1 MENIKEFNRND
12 RVRVNNCYAWE
23 IGFHSDV
30 ARRDILIPAN
40 AKGYALI
47 TVDMAEDEILK
58 QNGFFVGLD
67 GLGDHSGLKICDPE
81 MYRFLFRCEDNT
93 HHFTKETLVEL
104 LKLSN
109 KQKYTDAINE
119 AIQTNSEARMCR
131 FYMEDFDW
139 SEYLRWKYE
148 ILENHCKSIL
158 WR

>member
-1 MENIKEFNRND
+1 MEQRYND
-12 RVRVNNCYAWE
+12 
-23 IGFHSDV
+23 
-30 ARRDILIPAN
+30 
-40 AKGYALI
+40 
-47 TVDMAEDEILK
+47 T
-58 QNGFFVGLD
+58 
-67 GLGDHSGLKICDPE
+67 
-81 MYRFLFRCEDNT
+81 
-93 HHFTKETLVEL
+93 
-104 LKLSN
+104 LSN